1 MEELFEILL
10 EETSMRDEIYQKI
23 EEDCIYEEVCN
34 QYAELEK
41 TLKSQLDE
49 EMYEKVNQLMRLR
62 HKMEFLS
69 ENIFYKEG
77 YYQGA
82 RMMKDIL
89 ES

>member
-1 MEELFEILL
+1 MEEIFEILL
-10 EETSMRDEIYQKI
+10 VESSVRDEIYQKL
-23 EEDCIYEEVCN
+23 EEDCTYEESYK
-34 QYAELEK
+34 QYVELEK

-77 YYQGA
+77 FYQGA
-82 RMMKDIL
+82 RMMKNIL